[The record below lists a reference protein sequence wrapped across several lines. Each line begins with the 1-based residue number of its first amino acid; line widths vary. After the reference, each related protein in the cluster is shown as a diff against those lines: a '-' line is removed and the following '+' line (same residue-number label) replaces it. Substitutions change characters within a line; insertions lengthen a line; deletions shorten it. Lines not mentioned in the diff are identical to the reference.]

1 MTQSTKPGEHPS
13 QVANF
18 EVAALSDVGTNRDNN
33 EDSCG
38 HYIESQDRVLFAVAD
53 GLGGY
58 GGGEVAS
65 AMAIDITLS
74 GFCENPV
81 AWGAAKRLLRAT
93 QRANI
98 EIHNRA
104 LAVPELR
111 RMATTLTAVVV
122 DEGILHATHV
132 GDCRLYLLRRG
143 RIQQITKDHTV
154 VADRVRMGLL
164 SAARARTHPERS
176 TLNRSMGQDLI
187 VSVDRITL
195 PLLQNDRLILCSDGL
210 YNVLEP
216 HDIAGQAQ
224 DSDAETGCRRLLEL
238 ANKRGTADNLT
249 ASVFIMK
256 GPTNARAVR
265 SSWLDRIGGFF
276 SRGRQQI

>member
-13 QVANF
+13 QVPNF

-74 GFCENPV
+74 GFRENPV

-93 QRANI
+93 QKANI

-176 TLNRSMGQDLI
+176 SLNRSMGQDLI

-238 ANKRGTADNLT
+238 ANRRGTADNLT

-256 GPTNARAVR
+256 GLTNARAVR
-265 SSWLDRIGGFF
+265 SSWLGRIGGFF
-276 SRGRQQI
+276 SRGR

>member
-1 MTQSTKPGEHPS
+1 MTQSTKPGEHAS
-13 QVANF
+13 QVPNF
-18 EVAALSDVGTNRDNN
+18 EVAALSDLGTNRDNN

-38 HYIESQDRVLFAVAD
+38 HYIESEDRALFAVAD

-74 GFCENPV
+74 GFRENPV

-143 RIQQITKDHTV
+143 RIKQITKDHTV

-216 HDIAGQAQ
+216 HDIAGQTQ

-238 ANKRGTADNLT
+238 ANQRGTADNLT

-265 SSWLDRIGGFF
+265 SSWLDRISGFF
-276 SRGRQQI
+276 SRGR